1 MAIGIAEDTTSA
13 SHEYWCRLVATHL
26 GRKRSLEARSVSL
39 ACVLPVSL
47 ACLNSQ
53 TSVVREA
60 PVDRDSTW
68 CANGIQCAS
77 RKVRCFRQQGLV
89 ASSSSYIR
97 CIQPHETYTTT
108 PVFCGH
114 QHRSQQVGLLQD
126 EGICS
131 HSHCTSRIPHRGDKA
146 RANCAAPAPAK
157 SVHRL
162 AMRACASEGVTA
174 WTANAVSVAASSCTD
189 RMTTNKCPGT
199 MSDMASRNRM
209 DCVNYV

>member
-77 RKVRCFRQQGLV
+77 RKARCFRQQVVV
-89 ASSSSYIR
+89 ACR
-97 CIQPHETYTTT
+97 
-108 PVFCGH
+108 FLLLLH
-114 QHRSQQVGLLQD
+114 QMH
-126 EGICS
+126 
-131 HSHCTSRIPHRGDKA
+131 T
-146 RANCAAPAPAK
+146 
-157 SVHRL
+157 
-162 AMRACASEGVTA
+162 
-174 WTANAVSVAASSCTD
+174 
-189 RMTTNKCPGT
+189 
-199 MSDMASRNRM
+199 ASRDLHDNIRLLWPPTPFTAGWLASGRRHLQPFTLYQP
-209 DCVNYV
+209 NSASG